1 MNVEEDMAIASFAIS
16 ILGFLVALGTA
27 IAAKRQANSAEA
39 QAIHAETQATAA
51 KTQASLAERQL
62 AELQKKIGM
71 VTNPDKMFEVLP
83 VWYIERMGR
92 DDWGFGLLLTSS
104 EILAVARIEAIS
116 SDSQW
121 MEVTMLEKGQ
131 GPQEIN
137 DVPVL
142 YAPTDRLKASVRIAN
157 VEAAF
162 ELWTS

>member
-1 MNVEEDMAIASFAIS
+1 
-16 ILGFLVALGTA
+16 
-27 IAAKRQANSAEA
+27 
-39 QAIHAETQATAA
+39 
-51 KTQASLAERQL
+51 
-62 AELQKKIGM
+62 
-71 VTNPDKMFEVLP
+71 
-83 VWYIERMGR
+83 MGR

-116 SDSQW
+116 SDGQW

-162 ELWTS
+162 ELWNS